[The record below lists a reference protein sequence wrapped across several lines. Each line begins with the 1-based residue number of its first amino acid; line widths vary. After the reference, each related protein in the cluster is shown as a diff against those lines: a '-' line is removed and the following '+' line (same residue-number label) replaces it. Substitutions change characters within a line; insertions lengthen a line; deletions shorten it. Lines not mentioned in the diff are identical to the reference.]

1 MDLKTRLYQMFIL
14 GTEGG
19 EYIEALEKGL
29 GGMIFFTKDI
39 LTKDQ
44 FKNLVSDIKSKALIP
59 PFLSIDQEGGRV
71 ERTENIHNGKK
82 YLSAKYAYEKGEDFL
97 RNQTKEIAQELK
109 SYGLNLNFAPCID
122 VNTNPD
128 NPIIGERAFS
138 NNPDEVIK
146 CEKIVS
152 QTYRENGIIP
162 CAKHFPGHGDANTD
176 SHLTLPEINLPL
188 EEMEK
193 IHIKPF
199 ASCAKTIEMIM
210 AAHLHCTCFEKDVI
224 PTSLSKNAISYL
236 RNKLGFDGVIISDDM
251 IMKGATHVALQH
263 KLCQN
268 LSNRS
273 NSLAQKIKTCEM
285 GIRAGLNMFIY
296 RNSTPETIEIIETI
310 AQKALK
316 DKELQEKIEYSFEK
330 ITNLKSNP
338 QYQIF

>member
-1 MDLKTRLYQMFIL
+1 MDLKTKLYQMFIL
-14 GTEGG
+14 GTEGDG
-19 EYIEALEKGL
+19 YIQALEKGL

-39 LTKDQ
+39 QSKDQ

-97 RNQTKEIAQELK
+97 HNQTKEIAQELK

-122 VNTNPD
+122 VNTNPN

-138 NNPDEVIK
+138 SNSDAVIK

-162 CAKHFPGHGDANTD
+162 CAKHFPGHGDANAD

-193 IHIKPF
+193 THIKPF

-210 AAHLHCTCFEKDVI
+210 VAHLHCTCFEKDVI

-251 IMKGATHVALQH
+251 IMKGATKFGFVNA
-263 KLCQN
+263 
-268 LSNRS
+268 
-273 NSLAQKIKTCEM
+273 CEM

-296 RNSTPETIEIIETI
+296 RNSTPETINIIETI
-310 AQKALK
+310 AQKALT

-330 ITNLKSNP
+330 INNLKSKFELINLLV
-338 QYQIF
+338 

>member
-1 MDLKTRLYQMFIL
+1 MDLKTKLYQMFIL
-14 GTEGG
+14 GTEGDG
-19 EYIEALEKGL
+19 YIQALEKGL

-97 RNQTKEIAQELK
+97 HNQTKEIAQELK

-122 VNTNPD
+122 VNTNPN

-138 NNPDEVIK
+138 SNPDNVIK
-146 CEKIVS
+146 GEKIVS

-162 CAKHFPGHGDANTD
+162 CAKHFPGHGDANAD

-193 IHIKPF
+193 THIKPF

-210 AAHLHCTCFEKDVI
+210 VAHLHCTCFEKDVV

-236 RNKLGFDGVIISDDM
+236 RNKLGFEGVIISDDM
-251 IMKGATHVALQH
+251 IMKGATKFGFVNA
-263 KLCQN
+263 
-268 LSNRS
+268 
-273 NSLAQKIKTCEM
+273 CEM

-296 RNSTPETIEIIETI
+296 RNSTPETINIIETI
-310 AQKALK
+310 AQKALT

-330 ITNLKSNP
+330 INNLKYSQFTN
-338 QYQIF
+338 